1 MRTVAACFGG
11 LITLFSLVAVVD
23 AAESHCQ
30 EQEQVIFSC
39 SLGEKTVS
47 VCASNDF
54 SANSGYLQYR
64 FGPLDMLEL
73 SFPTVNDASAPAT
86 QFIQARSLM
95 FAGGGGGY
103 LRFINGWYHYI
114 VYTAIGKGWGTKD
127 GVAVQR
133 KHQLIANLECQDV
146 PVSEISTEF
155 FTRAGLSIDR
165 NEFEIPGLD

>member
-1 MRTVAACFGG
+1 MPAPVN
-11 LITLFSLVAVVD
+11 

-30 EQEQVIFSC
+30 GEEQVIFSC

-54 SANSGYLQYR
+54 SASSGYLQYR
-64 FGPLDMLEL
+64 FGPLGMPEL
-73 SFPTVNDASAPAT
+73 TFPAVNDASVPVV
-86 QFIQARSLM
+86 QFIQARTLI

-103 LRFINGWYHYI
+103 LRFINGEYHYI

-127 GVAVQR
+127 GIAVER
-133 KHQLIANLECQDV
+133 SHQVIANLKCQDV
-146 PVSEISTEF
+146 PVSKISAEF
-155 FTRAGLSIDR
+155 FTRAGLSIDQ